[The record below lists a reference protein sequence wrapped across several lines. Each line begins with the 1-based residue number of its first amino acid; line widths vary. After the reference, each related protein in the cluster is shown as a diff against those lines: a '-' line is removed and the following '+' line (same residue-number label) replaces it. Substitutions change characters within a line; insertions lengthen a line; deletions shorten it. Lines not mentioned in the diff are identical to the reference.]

1 MKVRPPAVAGRFYP
15 ADPNQL
21 RDQVVQFLAAASVA
35 VPGRPKALIV
45 PHAGY
50 VFSGPVAASGYAWMV
65 PWSDQIERVVL
76 LGTCHTPGV
85 SGLASTSA
93 EEFLTPL
100 GRVPVDRAA
109 VEESLRFTQVHLD
122 DEAHDRDHAL
132 EVQLPFLQVVLDS
145 FAIVPFLVG
154 RADAETVAEILEP
167 LWDGDRTLIVVSS
180 DLSHQHPYEEAQAG
194 SGDRGGHRAT
204 PWRGPWPEIR
214 LRAKRNRGTI
224 AHRQATWPELPDR
237 RPPLLRRHRRPA
249 AARGRLRILG
259 LPPPGGLAAELIP
272 AYRNMATKYE
282 DPVNIGFVRESATAA
297 ERT

>member
-1 MKVRPPAVAGRFYP
+1 MKVRPPAVAGRVYP
-15 ADPNQL
+15 ADPDRL
-21 RDQVVQFLAAASVA
+21 RDPVVQFLAAASVA

-50 VFSGPVAASGYAWMV
+50 VYSGPVAASGYAWMV

-85 SGLASTSA
+85 SGLATTSA

-109 VEESLRFTQVHLD
+109 IEESLRFSQVHLD
-122 DEAHDRDHAL
+122 DEAHDLDHAL
-132 EVQLPFLQVVLDS
+132 EVQLPFLQVVLGS

-180 DLSHQHPYEEAQAG
+180 DLSHQHPYAEARRLDQATAEAVEQLHG
-194 SGDRGGHRAT
+194 EALGPRSACGRNAIVGLLHTARRHGLNCRTVDLRSSGDTA
-204 PWRGPWPEIR
+204 GP
-214 LRAKRNRGTI
+214 RNRVVGYGSWVFLPQADSPPRLSELT
-224 AHRQATWPELPDR
+224 ARRRQ
-237 RPPLLRRHRRPA
+237 
-249 AARGRLRILG
+249 
-259 LPPPGGLAAELIP
+259 
-272 AYRNMATKYE
+272 M
-282 DPVNIGFVRESATAA
+282 
-297 ERT
+297 

>member
-50 VFSGPVAASGYAWMV
+50 VYSGLVAASGYAWMV

-76 LGTCHTPGV
+76 LGTCHTPDV

-109 VEESLRFTQVHLD
+109 VEESLRFPQVHID

-132 EVQLPFLQVVLDS
+132 EVQLPFLQVVLGS
-145 FAIVPFLVG
+145 FTIVPFLVG

-167 LWDGDRTLIVVSS
+167 LWNGDRTLIVVSS
-180 DLSHQHPYEEAQAG
+180 DLSHQHPYEEARRLDQATAEAIEQLHG
-194 SGDRGGHRAT
+194 EALGPRSACGRNAIVGLLHTARQHGLNCRTVDLRSSGDTA
-204 PWRGPWPEIR
+204 GP
-214 LRAKRNRGTI
+214 
-224 AHRQATWPELPDR
+224 RQRVVGYGSWAFLPQAD
-237 RPPLLRRHRRPA
+237 
-249 AARGRLRILG
+249 
-259 LPPPGGLAAELIP
+259 
-272 AYRNMATKYE
+272 
-282 DPVNIGFVRESATAA
+282 
-297 ERT
+297 